1 MIDNNPS
8 QTDLE
13 RIVQLNL
20 QLQNENTLLK
30 QEVQGLREK
39 TKQTYRE
46 YDNLSPEWV
55 AHTSTKINNI
65 EKNIA
70 KLEEENKPENL
81 LHKYTSDIES

>member
-30 QEVQGLREK
+30 QEV
-39 TKQTYRE
+39 
-46 YDNLSPEWV
+46 
-55 AHTSTKINNI
+55 
-65 EKNIA
+65 
-70 KLEEENKPENL
+70 
-81 LHKYTSDIES
+81 